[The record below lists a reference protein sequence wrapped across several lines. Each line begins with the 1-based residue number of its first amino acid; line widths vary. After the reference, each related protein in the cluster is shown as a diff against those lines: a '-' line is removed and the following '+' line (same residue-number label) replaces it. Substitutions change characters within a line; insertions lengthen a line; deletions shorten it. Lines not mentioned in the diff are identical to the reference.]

1 MEKITNAIRLGMEKD
16 VIFAAY
22 RLPGKKQEVQCI
34 IQPDKEIVK
43 VNIEDLEHH
52 SGFFIAPFD
61 SADDGKMYFIRPDL
75 VITESGKT
83 MEMKPLMDLPEKETN
98 DFSIANHEMSK
109 EEYISRAAY
118 LVEMLKD
125 DALKN
130 IVLSRLINMPHIPAF
145 QVTDFFVAL
154 QKRYPEAFV
163 FLFNIPGLGTWVGA
177 SPETLLSLN
186 EKITE
191 TVALAGTRPMDDMNW
206 THKEVVEQKIVTDFV
221 KETLEK
227 HGITYQMKGPGTSMA
242 GNLVHLKTS
251 FQFPSK
257 FVIGKAGKLV
267 KDLHPTP
274 AVCGYPKT
282 EAFDLIKVV
291 EKHKRRFYTGFLG
304 PWNLNGTNHLFV
316 NLRCAEV
323 KGEEMNL
330 YVGGGITT
338 ESDPEAEWEET
349 VRKSQTLLTIVEK
362 L

>member
-1 MEKITNAIRLGMEKD
+1 MEKIANAILLGLEKD
-16 VIFAAY
+16 VAFAAY
-22 RLPGKKQEVQCI
+22 RLPGKKQEVQYVM
-34 IQPDKEIVK
+34 QPDKEIAK
-43 VNIEDLEHH
+43 VSIEELEQY

-61 SADDGKMYFIRPDL
+61 SAGDGKMYFIRPDI
-75 VITESGKT
+75 VVSESGKAPD
-83 MEMKPLMDLPEKETN
+83 MEPLMKLPGEKEE

-125 DALKN
+125 DALKK
-130 IVLSRLINMPHIPAF
+130 IVLSRLINMPHIPGF
-145 QVTDFFVAL
+145 QVTEFFTAL
-154 QKRYPEAFV
+154 QRRYPEAFI
-163 FLFNIPGLGTWVGA
+163 FLFNIPGQGTWIGA

-186 EKITE
+186 EKTAE
-191 TVALAGTRPMDDMNW
+191 TVALAGTRPMDDMDW
-206 THKEVVEQKIVTDFV
+206 THKEVVEQQIVTDFV
-221 KETLEK
+221 KETLEN

-251 FQFPSK
+251 FQLPAK
-257 FVIGKAGKLV
+257 LVNGKAGKLI

-316 NLRCAEV
+316 NLRCAEI
-323 KGEEMNL
+323 KGDEMNL

-349 VRKSQTLLTIVEK
+349 VKKSQTLLTIVEK

>member
-1 MEKITNAIRLGMEKD
+1 MEKITNAILLGLEKD
-16 VIFAAY
+16 VAVAAY
-22 RLPGKKQEVQCI
+22 RLPGKKQEVRCV
-34 IQPDKEIVK
+34 IQPDREIAK
-43 VNIEDLEHH
+43 VSIEDLEQY

-61 SADDGKMYFIRPDL
+61 SAGDGKMYFIRPDIL
-75 VITESGKT
+75 VSENGQTSDFE
-83 MEMKPLMDLPEKETN
+83 PLNKLPAEEKD
-98 DFSIANHEMSK
+98 DFSIDNHEMSK

-125 DALKN
+125 DALKK
-130 IVLSRLINMPHIPAF
+130 IVLSRLINLPHIPEF
-145 QVTDFFVAL
+145 RITDLFEAL

-163 FLFNIPGLGTWVGA
+163 FLFHIPGQGTWLGA

-186 EKITE
+186 EKTAE
-191 TVALAGTRPMDDMNW
+191 TVALAGTRPVDDMDW
-206 THKEVVEQKIVTDFV
+206 THKEVVEQQIVTDFV
-221 KETLEK
+221 KETLEN
-227 HGITYQMKGPGTSMA
+227 HGVTYQLKGPGTSIA
-242 GNLVHLKTS
+242 GNLVHLKTT
-251 FQFPSK
+251 FQFPAK
-257 FVIGKAGKLV
+257 YVTGKAGKLV

-330 YVGGGITT
+330 YVGGGITIA
-338 ESDPEAEWEET
+338 SDPEAEWEET